1 MIKLCNIINMINKI
15 DKSYNNKKT
24 RICKFYLEYDNIKK
38 LDNISKYCNVSKSL
52 LLNLIINNIK

>member
-1 MIKLCNIINMINKI
+1 MINKI